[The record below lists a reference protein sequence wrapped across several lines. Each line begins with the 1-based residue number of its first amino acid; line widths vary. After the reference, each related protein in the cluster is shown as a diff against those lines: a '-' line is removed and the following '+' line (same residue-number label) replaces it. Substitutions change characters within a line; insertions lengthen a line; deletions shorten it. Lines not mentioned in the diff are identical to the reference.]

1 MATNPTLP
9 ADKTALFT
17 KKAKTYTSSVLQH
30 WTVYLDNSVIKVE
43 ISTFILKIWR

>member
-17 KKAKTYTSSVLQH
+17 KKAKTYTSSVLPI
-30 WTVYLDNSVIKVE
+30 SVLCMLPACAGK
-43 ISTFILKIWR
+43 

>member
-17 KKAKTYTSSVLQH
+17 KKAKTYTVCYADHCPLHEQRLRFE
-30 WTVYLDNSVIKVE
+30 VGVI
-43 ISTFILKIWR
+43 